1 MSATPAS
8 ASPEAPPRLTAFA
21 AIGDSF
27 TAGTGTRDGSCWA
40 DRLAGQLRRGSPGL
54 RYSNLA
60 QEGATTTDALAQLEP
75 AIELGPDLATV
86 ICGANDVFATVRP
99 RPDEIA
105 GRLAGLIDALREGV
119 PGALVVTATVPERW
133 RFLELGPRTEARISR
148 GIDAL
153 NCRIREL
160 AAERRLP
167 LLDVAV
173 DRGLHDSENFAPD
186 GLHPSSLG
194 HERAAA
200 AFMRLVADH
209 APDTN
214 REEDR

>member
-1 MSATPAS
+1 M
-8 ASPEAPPRLTAFA
+8 AFA

-27 TAGTGTRDGSCWA
+27 TAGTGTPDGSCWA
-40 DRLAGQLRRGSPGL
+40 DRLAGQLRRSSPAL

-60 QEGATTTDALAQLEP
+60 QEGATTTDVGAQLEP

-105 GRLAGLIDALREGV
+105 GRLAGLIDALREAT

-148 GIDAL
+148 GIDGL
-153 NCRIREL
+153 NVRIREL
-160 AAERRLP
+160 AAERGLP

-173 DRGLHDSENFAPD
+173 DRGLHDAENFAAD
-186 GLHPSSLG
+186 GLHPSALG
-194 HERAAA
+194 HERAAD

-209 APDTN
+209 APETD